1 MLAKALKNNDL
12 IGIVSPAFCEDIKV
26 IDDKIDTFKK
36 LGFNLLLGKHLYS
49 RSGYFAGEAIDRAS
63 DLMSMFENKDI
74 KAIICFRGG
83 YGSIN
88 ILPYLNYSVIK
99 KNPKILCGYS
109 DLTTLINYINRK
121 TGLVTFHGPMVN
133 SDFNDDQTLE
143 SLKFTLMQGYSPYN
157 IPFGGSVCYNEAN
170 TTGIL
175 AGGNLSTICST
186 LGTPYEINFNNKILL
201 IEEVNEF
208 PYSLD
213 RMLSQLLYSRKLS
226 KCKGFILG
234 HFTNCT
240 VEDYSKSYTVDDI
253 IKNILVPLNKPII
266 TGFSFGHDY
275 PNLTLPIGAK
285 IKLNFTSKYIE
296 ILNNVVV

>member
-26 IDDKIDTFKK
+26 IDDKIDTFMK

-63 DLMSMFENKDI
+63 DLMNMFENKDV

-109 DLTTLINYINRK
+109 DLTTLINYINKK

-133 SDFNDDQTLE
+133 SDFNDEQTLE

-157 IPFGGSVCYNEAN
+157 IPFGGSLCYNEGN

-175 AGGNLSTICST
+175 AGGNLATICST
-186 LGTPYEINFNNKILL
+186 LGTPYEINFNNKVLL
-201 IEEVNEF
+201 IEEVNEY

-213 RMLSQLLYSRKLS
+213 RMLSQLLYSGKLS

-240 VEDYSKSYTVDDI
+240 VENYSKSYRVEDI

-275 PNLTLPIGAK
+275 PNLTLPIGSK

-296 ILNNVVV
+296 IMNNVVI

>member
-49 RSGYFAGEAIDRAS
+49 RSGYFAGESIDRAS
-63 DLMSMFENKDI
+63 DLMNMFENKDV

-109 DLTTLINYINRK
+109 DLTTLINYINKK

-133 SDFNDDQTLE
+133 SDFNDEQTLE

-157 IPFGGSVCYNEAN
+157 IPFGGSVCYNEGN

-175 AGGNLSTICST
+175 AGGNLATICST
-186 LGTPYEINFNNKILL
+186 LGTPYEINFNNKVLL
-201 IEEVNEF
+201 IEEVNEY

-213 RMLSQLLYSRKLS
+213 RMLSQLLYSGKLS

-240 VEDYSKSYTVDDI
+240 VENYSKSYTVEDI

-275 PNLTLPIGAK
+275 PNLTLPIGSK

-296 ILNNVVV
+296 IMNNVVI

>member
-12 IGIVSPAFCEDIKV
+12 IGVVSPAFCEDIKV
-26 IDDKIDTFKK
+26 IDDKIDIFKK

-63 DLMSMFENKDI
+63 DLMNMFENKDV

-121 TGLVTFHGPMVN
+121 TSLVTFHGPMVN
-133 SDFNDDQTLE
+133 SDFNDEQTLE

-157 IPFGGSVCYNEAN
+157 IPFGGSVCYNEDN
-170 TTGIL
+170 ITGIL
-175 AGGNLSTICST
+175 AGGNLATICST

-201 IEEVNEF
+201 IEEVNEY

-213 RMLSQLLYSRKLS
+213 RMLSQLLHSGKLS

-240 VEDYSKSYTVDDI
+240 VEDYSKSYTVEDI

>member
-49 RSGYFAGEAIDRAS
+49 RSGYFAGESIDRAS
-63 DLMSMFENKDI
+63 DLMNMFENKDV

-109 DLTTLINYINRK
+109 DLTTLINYINKK

-133 SDFNDDQTLE
+133 SDFNDEQTLE

-157 IPFGGSVCYNEAN
+157 IPFGGSVCYNEGN

-186 LGTPYEINFNNKILL
+186 LGTPYEINFNNKVLL
-201 IEEVNEF
+201 IEEVNEY

-213 RMLSQLLYSRKLS
+213 RMLSQLLYSGKLS

-240 VEDYSKSYTVDDI
+240 VENYSKSYTVEDI

-275 PNLTLPIGAK
+275 PNLTLPIGSK

-296 ILNNVVV
+296 IMNNVVI